1 MCPAKVSLV
10 AGGGGDGDGGA
21 GAGGMCPIQSV
32 LLLVVLVEVCSAK
45 VNFVVFLHIFF
56 FVLFWIVYSCALA
69 SMCVCARARARVC
82 VCVHMCVCVC
92 VCVYVYVCVYTR
104 AR

>member
-1 MCPAKVSLV
+1 MSLV

-56 FVLFWIVYSCALA
+56 FG
-69 SMCVCARARARVC
+69 
-82 VCVHMCVCVC
+82 
-92 VCVYVYVCVYTR
+92 
-104 AR
+104 